1 MRAEQLAHLN
11 AELVRANSELAALA
25 TENATLYEREHEIA
39 SILQQSLLPAELPET
54 AEFEFAALYQPSGE
68 GIEVGGDFYD
78 VFATPQ
84 GTAVVIG
91 DVCGKGPAAA
101 RLTSLSRNT
110 IRALATLAGERT
122 ASEIL
127 HRLNDAVIDQSG
139 PAEYLTVTYI
149 LLASEQDGSATAA
162 IASGGHLPP
171 LVVRATGTVETVAV
185 SGTIVGVVP
194 EIEFQESSVELASG
208 DALVLITDGLTE
220 CRNSN
225 GSMFGEKR
233 LHAVLA
239 QTAAS
244 PFTAATIL
252 QELTAALVTFREG
265 TEPRDDLVT
274 LVARCRDAE

>member
-39 SILQQSLLPAELPET
+39 SILQQSFLPAELPET

-171 LVVRATGTVETVAV
+171 LVVRATGTVETVGAGAHHRR
-185 SGTIVGVVP
+185 SHRMQKL
-194 EIEFQESSVELASG
+194 E
-208 DALVLITDGLTE
+208 
-220 CRNSN
+220 
-225 GSMFGEKR
+225 R
-233 LHAVLA
+233 LDVRRKA
-239 QTAAS
+239 
-244 PFTAATIL
+244 I
-252 QELTAALVTFREG
+252 
-265 TEPRDDLVT
+265 
-274 LVARCRDAE
+274 ARCARPDRGEPVHRGNHTPGTNRGARHIQRGYRASRRSRDPCCALPRLGVKLCVRD